1 VMSYLLPENFD
12 RALMGTVQQGPNDPV
27 AVYNRD
33 ICIEVL
39 VEGGL
44 SHEDAEEYFEY
55 NVQGAWMGDETPCF
69 LTLVADDNEN
79 LMCALEGGAGTYKNK
94 ISTTHKGTPPPPAQ
108 ARESSNSPE
117 SLQLSAYT
125 NGCIGRQGVP
135 WPVKKGDCAAA
146 DVN

>member
-1 VMSYLLPENFD
+1 MMSYLLPENFD

-44 SHEDAEEYFEY
+44 SQEAAEEDFEY
-55 NVQGAWMGDETPCF
+55 NIQGAWLGDGTPF
-69 LTLVADDNEN
+69 FFVPADENEKLT
-79 LMCALEGGAGTYKNK
+79 CALEGGAGTYKNK

-108 ARESSNSPE
+108 ARESFNSPE

-135 WPVKKGDCAAA
+135 WPVKKGDCAAV